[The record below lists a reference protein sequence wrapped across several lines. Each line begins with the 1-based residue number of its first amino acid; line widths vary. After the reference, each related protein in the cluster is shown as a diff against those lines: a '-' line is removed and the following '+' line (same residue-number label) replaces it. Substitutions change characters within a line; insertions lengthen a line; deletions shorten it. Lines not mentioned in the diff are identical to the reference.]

1 MRVTQLSLSILVAG
15 SLIVP
20 ALHAEEQGTPSVA
33 ANKAMEET
41 VTGKVEEKLQI
52 NKPAPELDLDIKDII
67 ESGTAQTDDVLQAA
81 KPIPSSDD
89 FAHYATLSSNQV
101 LRPWMPL
108 IPEPPL
114 VTFYPGLSKVAARR
128 WEFRV
133 SDENGEMVKVIKGK
147 GVPPRQIEWNGINE
161 RGQFIT
167 VGTIY
172 SYQFVTFDEHGNAH
186 TFPGEPFQ
194 LDALRYEQK
203 GKIVVEFANKR
214 LFQDDKAGFRPIMQG
229 MWERA
234 LDVIRENSNKPLTV
248 EMFADNTKSPLVED
262 RRQSLLTAVSDATN
276 LPAVDIRHKVEKIAD
291 RGDVVRLVMSP
302 K

>member
-1 MRVTQLSLSILVAG
+1 MRITQLSLSLLLAG
-15 SLIVP
+15 SITIP
-20 ALHAEEQGTPSVA
+20 ALHAEEQGTPNVG

-52 NKPAPELDLDIKDII
+52 NKPAPELDLDVKDII

-89 FAHYATLSSNQV
+89 FAHYSTLSSNQV
-101 LRPWMPL
+101 MRPWMPL

-133 SDENGEMVKVIKGK
+133 SDENGELVKVIKGK
-147 GVPPRQIEWNGINE
+147 GVPPRQIEWNGLNE

-203 GKIVVEFANKR
+203 GKVVVEFANKR

-248 EMFADNTKSPLVED
+248 EMYADNTKAPLVED

-291 RGDVVRLVMSP
+291 RGDVTRLVMSP